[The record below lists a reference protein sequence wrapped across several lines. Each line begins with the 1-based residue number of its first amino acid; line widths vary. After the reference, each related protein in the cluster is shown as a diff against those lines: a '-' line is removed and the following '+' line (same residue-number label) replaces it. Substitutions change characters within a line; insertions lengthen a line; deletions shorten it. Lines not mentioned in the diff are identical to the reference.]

1 MGNSNSHAA
10 DDSHD
15 SWRAA
20 RENRNRRDNRASND
34 AVDGGSG
41 IVIKTIHSVVVYN

>member
-1 MGNSNSHAA
+1 MENSNSHAA

-20 RENRNRRDNRASND
+20 RENRNRRDNAASND

-41 IVIKTIHSVVVYN
+41 IIIKKI